1 MADLLLSRLE
11 GEPLPLETDLVAAID
26 PGRFL
31 LKPDLGSQASGGRTA
46 LR

>member
-11 GEPLPLETDLVAAID
+11 GEPLPLETDLLDAVD

-31 LKPDLGSQASGGRTA
+31 LGRTPPA
-46 LR
+46 AAGDDA

>member
-11 GEPLPLETDLVAAID
+11 GEPLPMESDLVDAVN

-31 LKPDLGSQASGGRTA
+31 VRPPVGKGPEEAASA
-46 LR
+46 